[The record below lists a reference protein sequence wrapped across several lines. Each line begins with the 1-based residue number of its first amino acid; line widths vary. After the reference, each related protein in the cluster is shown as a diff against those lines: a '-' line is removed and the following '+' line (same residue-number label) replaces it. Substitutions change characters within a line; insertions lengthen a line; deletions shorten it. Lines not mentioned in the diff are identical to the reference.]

1 MEELTVLTCVTNA
14 KNCWLREENAKL
26 SFYRDAAAAAAAAK
40 SLQPNETT
48 GILAHESRQYSGGF
62 F

>member
-40 SLQPNETT
+40 SLQSCPT
-48 GILAHESRQYSGGF
+48 L
-62 F
+62 